1 MEIRIGKAARTC
13 AGTERPFEHGEYV
26 VSVVRLENQA
36 LVRQDFAKSSYE
48 SASAAGALAVWETQY
63 IDPRVAEQEPAESFS
78 PLRRIFYDAVESADR
93 VQLAKAYLAAQL
105 LRRQK
110 VFRLIKE
117 SEEGEGFARVAL
129 FTDRLNNRLIEVR
142 DPQLT
147 LAELEAGRSLLVEEL
162 TRLENGTEG
171 EEAEQPAGEVKDN
184 EHGIPE
190 QN

>member
-13 AGTERPFEHGEYV
+13 AGTERAFEHGEFV

-36 LVRQDFAKSSYE
+36 LVRQDFAKSVYAPATAE
-48 SASAAGALAVWETQY
+48 GALAVWETQY
-63 IDPRVAEQEPAESFS
+63 IDPNVANQEPAESFS
-78 PLRRIFYDAVESADR
+78 PLRRIFYDALESADR

-110 VFRLIKE
+110 VFRLVKE

-147 LAELEAGRSLLVEEL
+147 LTELEAGRSLLVEEL
-162 TRLENGTEG
+162 ARLENGDEG
-171 EEAEQPAGEVKDN
+171 VEEPESTGDVKAN
-184 EHGIPE
+184 
-190 QN
+190 